1 MSGTGFWL
9 LAMKMAIAAAIV
21 VTVSIIAEK
30 SKPFIAAMV
39 ATLPVSA
46 GPALVFLAM
55 GHDDA
60 FMGAALGGS
69 LVTNLAL
76 AFYIGGYGWLAA
88 RFSVVPALGGAF
100 VLWLM
105 AGYLLKLVPWTLLSA
120 LLANIVLYLAMI
132 PLTKAFLIAKAGLVP
147 PRPWFALPL
156 RALAVA
162 SLVAA
167 LTTLSDALGPYG
179 SGWLAVFPVV
189 LSSLIAILHPR
200 IGGPATATMIVS
212 GLPGMI
218 GFAIALAVA
227 ASLAEPLGRYAALG
241 IGLLITLIWNGG
253 LVLLKSRR
261 SSAAP

>member
-1 MSGTGFWL
+1 MDGAFLALL
-9 LAMKMAIAAAIV
+9 LAKMAIAAAIV
-21 VTVSIIAEK
+21 VSVSIIAER

-55 GHDDA
+55 GHDDSFIA
-60 FMGAALGGS
+60 AALAGS

-76 AFYIGGYGWLAA
+76 SFYITGYGWLAH

-100 VLWLM
+100 LLW
-105 AGYLLKLVPWTLLSA
+105 AGASYALKALPWTLPLT
-120 LLANIVLYLAMI
+120 LVANIAVYCALI
-132 PLTKAFLIAKAGLVP
+132 PLTRRYLTAKAGLVP
-147 PRPWFALPL
+147 PRPWFAIPL

-162 SLVAA
+162 SLVAT
-167 LTTLSDALGPYG
+167 LTLASDVLGPYG

-218 GFAIALAVA
+218 GFAIALAM
-227 ASLAEPLGRYAALG
+227 ASALAEPLGRYTALG
-241 IGLLITLIWNGG
+241 IGLAITLCWNGG
-253 LVLLKSRR
+253 LVWLKSRR
-261 SSAAP
+261 ASAAP